1 MSNICFDNRQ
11 ISVINIVANFTK
23 YTMDINGKIERFL
36 EESKESDKKPLLVIL
51 GATAS
56 GKTDLSIEIAKK
68 YNGEIISADSRQVYR
83 YMDIATAKIRE
94 NETENIPHYMIDII
108 DPDQEFTL
116 ADFVDR
122 AKKHINDISKRNKLP
137 ILIGGTGL
145 YIRAICEN
153 YQIPSVPP
161 DYELRKKLENE
172 IIEKGED
179 YVYEKLKKLDP
190 ESAEKIHPHNHRYVI
205 RAIEICLNK
214 DLKNTNSNNHNY
226 NILKIGID
234 WTREKLYERI
244 NERARNQIEEGLI
257 NETKTLLNN
266 GYDAALPSMSSL
278 GYPEMIKYIKGEW
291 SLEDAILELQ
301 KNTRNYA
308 KRQLTWFR
316 REPDVNWIMKG

>member
-1 MSNICFDNRQ
+1 
-11 ISVINIVANFTK
+11 
-23 YTMDINGKIERFL
+23 
-36 EESKESDKKPLLVIL
+36 
-51 GATAS
+51 
-56 GKTDLSIEIAKK
+56 
-68 YNGEIISADSRQVYR
+68 
-83 YMDIATAKIRE
+83 
-94 NETENIPHYMIDII
+94 
-108 DPDQEFTL
+108 
-116 ADFVDR
+116 
-122 AKKHINDISKRNKLP
+122 
-137 ILIGGTGL
+137 
-145 YIRAICEN
+145 
-153 YQIPSVPP
+153 VPP